1 MENRQIKTKLMGR
14 EEVFKALA
22 LGEVLQLPVLLLGEP
37 GVGKTQALL
46 DYAASKYNYDRE
58 QVRENTFIIEL
69 DEGTKTSEIKG
80 RVNMKQ
86 LLENKEYKVD
96 APIADSEF
104 IMINEVDKGNS
115 AIRNTMLSVMREKA
129 LFYGKEVKKCK
140 WKVFTGSCNQITGSE
155 SDNPFWDRFVLT
167 STVDR
172 VGVDIILKTFKGTVN
187 IIDISFPSVED
198 ISNTSLNNSMFNK
211 FVKAIYDTISDRT
224 ASYLPKMIKAIKLVY
239 NLEDLEAT
247 MKCCEL
253 IAPSRVSI
261 VSSKLESTR
270 ENSVRTQIDNLKGVF
285 DGGDFTYTR
294 VYLKS
299 LCSDLSEMV
308 SIKTYVNKVKEL
320 EESLKETI
328 NDLDYGYDN
337 QSLKEEFER
346 LVESAV
352 QQTGQFA
359 VVSDKSSTSLD
370 IGNEEVEYEEV

>member
-1 MENRQIKTKLMGR
+1 MENRQIKTKLIGR
-14 EEVFKALA
+14 EEVFKTLA
-22 LGEVLQLPVLLLGEP
+22 LGEVLQLPVLLLGQP

-58 QVRENTFIIEL
+58 KVRENTFVIEL

-86 LLENKEYKVD
+86 LLEDKEYKID
-96 APIADSEF
+96 APIADAEF
-104 IMINEVDKGNS
+104 VMINEVDKGNS

-129 LFYGKEVKKCK
+129 IFYGDEIKKCK
-140 WKVFTGSCNQITGSE
+140 WKVFTGSCNEITSSE

-167 STVDR
+167 SNIDR

-187 IIDISFPSVED
+187 TFDISIPSSEE
-198 ISNTSLNNSMFNK
+198 ISRASLDRTMFNK
-211 FVKAIYDTISDRT
+211 FIKAIYDTVSDRT
-224 ASYLPKMIKAIKLVY
+224 ASYLPKVIKAIKLIY
-239 NLEDLEAT
+239 NLEDLEAI

-253 IAPSRVSI
+253 IAPSRVSV

-285 DGGDFTYTR
+285 DGGDKTYTR

-308 SIKTYVNKVKEL
+308 GIKTYVNKINEL
-320 EESLKETI
+320 EENLREVI
-328 NDLDYGYDN
+328 GNLDYGYNDPDME
-337 QSLKEEFER
+337 KEFLR
-346 LVESAV
+346 LVDSAMN
-352 QQTGQFA
+352 QTGQFA
-359 VVSDKSSTSLD
+359 VTPE
-370 IGNEEVEYEEV
+370 I

>member
-86 LLENKEYKVD
+86 LLEDKEYKVD
-96 APIADSEF
+96 APIADAEF
-104 IMINEVDKGNS
+104 VMINEVDKGNS

-129 LFYGKEVKKCK
+129 IFYGDDIKKCK
-140 WKVFTGSCNQITGSE
+140 WKVFTGSCNQITSSE

-167 STVDR
+167 SNIDR
-172 VGVDIILKTFKGTVN
+172 IGADMILKTFQGTVN
-187 IIDISFPSVED
+187 IFDVSLPSTQEVSESKLD
-198 ISNTSLNNSMFNK
+198 KTMLNK
-211 FVKAIYDTISDRT
+211 FIKAIYDTISDRT
-224 ASYLPKMIKAIKLVY
+224 ASYLPRMIKAIKLIY
-239 NLEDLEAT
+239 KLEDLEAI

-253 IAPSRVSI
+253 IAPSRVSV

-285 DGGDFTYTR
+285 DGGDSTYTR
-294 VYLKS
+294 VYFKS

-308 SIKTYVNKVKEL
+308 SIKTYANKVTEL
-320 EESLKETI
+320 EGALREVVG
-328 NDLDYGYDN
+328 NLDYGYDN
-337 QSLKEEFER
+337 QDVETEFGR
-346 LVESAV
+346 LIDDAM
-352 QQTGQFA
+352 QQNGQFA
-359 VVSDKSSTSLD
+359 IKK
-370 IGNEEVEYEEV
+370 EVQEVPSI